1 MNAHETKIFQN
12 IESQSLMILRMM
24 ALKPPLARY
33 KIQGIITSLL
43 LSCIAN
49 QIANK
54 IEALLSMF
62 DCVHYK
68 SIWKDI
74 MLLSASL

>member
-12 IESQSLMILRMM
+12 IESHSLMTLRMM

-33 KIQGIITSLL
+33 KIQGISTSLL
-43 LSCIAN
+43 LFCIEN

-54 IEALLSMF
+54 IEVLLSMF
-62 DCVHYK
+62 DCVRYK
-68 SIWKDI
+68 SK
-74 MLLSASL
+74 